1 MIDLGRLGLSKIV
14 DDMLTRPSAIRW
26 MMKFGDERNIRAMG
40 LDPKDVI
47 SFGGGWVGHHAP
59 ERLREI
65 YVEMSKDVATFHQSG
80 AYPPIPGVPACKR
93 ELARMDE
100 VLYGVKATERNVI
113 VGQSSTELTHDLMRT
128 ILNCGD
134 DVLLLDPTYVNY
146 YGQLVFALTNW
157 RLCKDKGHIERLV
170 PDAEVAYVRSFDPD
184 SWSFMPDVDKTI
196 SDLEQAFKLHE
207 PKAVLIASPDN
218 PTGQIVPQKFMEAV
232 LELCQENNAY
242 FVIDY
247 AYKTQTFVDS
257 LPKYF
262 SWSPAELDNLI
273 LMFSASK
280 FFRSLGRRLGWV
292 VGSEKVIDG
301 METMLTY
308 SVLSADNMHQMAMA
322 KYLEETIDNGNL
334 RRYLNNI
341 NESYKEA
348 ARITVNSID
357 EYVGLRRTV
366 PQGALYVIMEVGED
380 GEKWTEETL
389 RNTGV
394 MFIPGFGFGESLRNG
409 VRVSYGPLVENT
421 DKIPEGMKRVGE
433 YVKGRKSGSSE

>member
-1 MIDLGRLGLSKIV
+1 
-14 DDMLTRPSAIRW
+14 
-26 MMKFGDERNIRAMG
+26 MKFGDERNIRAMG

-65 YVEMSKDVATFHQSG
+65 YAEIGSDVATFHQTG
-80 AYPPIPGVPACKR
+80 AYPPIPGVPTCRR

-113 VGQSSTELTHDLMRT
+113 IGQSSTELTHDLMRA

-157 RLCKDKGHIERLV
+157 HLCKDKGQIERLV
-170 PDAEVAYVRSFDPD
+170 PDAEVAYVRSFDPV

-196 SDLEQAFKLHE
+196 VDMEEAFKIHK
-207 PKAVLIASPDN
+207 PRAVLIASPDN
-218 PTGQIVPQKFMEAV
+218 PTGQIVPQKFVEAV
-232 LELCQENNAY
+232 MELCQENNAY

-247 AYKTQTFVDS
+247 AYKTQRFVDD

-262 SWSPAELDNLI
+262 SWSPTEFENLVLI
-273 LMFSASK
+273 YSASK

-292 VGSEKVIDG
+292 VASEKLVEG

-308 SVLSADNMHQMAMA
+308 SMLSADNMHQMAMA
-322 KYLEETIDNGNL
+322 QYIEETLDNGGLKKYLDD
-334 RRYLNNI
+334 I
-341 NESYKEA
+341 NESYRRA
-348 ARITVNSID
+348 ANITIDSID
-357 EYVGLRRTV
+357 KYIGFRRTE
-366 PQGALYVIMEVGED
+366 PQGALYVVMEVGED
-380 GEKWTEETL
+380 GEKWAMEAL

-394 MFIPGFGFGESLRNG
+394 IFIPGFGFGESLRNG
-409 VRVSYGPLVENT
+409 VRVSYGPLVET
-421 DKIPEGMKRVGE
+421 TEKITQGLKRVGE
-433 YVKGRKSGSSE
+433 YVKGRKPE

>member
-1 MIDLGRLGLSKIV
+1 
-14 DDMLTRPSAIRW
+14 MLTRPSAIRS

-65 YVEMSKDVATFHQSG
+65 YAEIGNDVAAFHQTG
-80 AYPPIPGVPACKR
+80 AYPPIPGVPACRR

-100 VLYGVKATERNVI
+100 VLYGVKATEKNVI

-134 DVLLLDPTYVNY
+134 DVILLDPTYVNY

-170 PDAEVAYVRSFDPD
+170 PDAEVAYVRSFDPA
-184 SWSFMPDVDKTI
+184 SWSFMPDVDKAI
-196 SDLEQAFKLHE
+196 GEMEQAFKIHK
-207 PKAVLIASPDN
+207 PGAVLIASPDN
-218 PTGQIVPQKFMEAV
+218 PTGQIVPQKFVEAV
-232 LELCQENNAY
+232 MTLCQENNAY
-242 FVIDY
+242 LVIDY
-247 AYKTQTFVDS
+247 AYKTQCFVDD
-257 LPKYF
+257 LPEYF
-262 SWSPAELDNLI
+262 SWSPAELGNLVLI
-273 LMFSASK
+273 YSASK

-292 VGSEKVIDG
+292 VGPEKVIAG

-308 SVLSADNMHQMAMA
+308 SLLSADNMHQMAMA

-334 RRYLNNI
+334 KKYFSEI
-341 NESYKEA
+341 NGSYMNA
-348 ARITVNSID
+348 ARITMNSID
-357 EYVGLRRTV
+357 EDIGLRRTE
-366 PQGALYVIMEVGED
+366 PQGALYVVMEVGED
-380 GEKWTEETL
+380 GEKWTEQTL

-394 MFIPGFGFGESLRNG
+394 IFIPGFGFGESLRNG

-421 DKIPEGMKRVGE
+421 DKIREGLRRVGE
-433 YVKGRKSGSSE
+433 YVKGRKSVKVE